1 MQDMVEAL
9 VAARPLIRGKV
20 TGILHDHDGGPVPVG
35 ILANR
40 TDFLVGQVLA
50 DLAEHHMFLGI
61 FDRVREM
68 VDAGRRHSDDMK
80 GQPLGR
86 LIADPRQGRQL
97 LDEFVDISRIQ
108 IHLFT

>member
-1 MQDMVEAL
+1 MQNMVEAL
-9 VAARPLIRGKV
+9 VAARPLIGGQV
-20 TGILHDHDGGPVPVG
+20 AGILHDHDGAPVAARV
-35 ILANR
+35 LADR
-40 TDFLVGQVLA
+40 TDLLVGQVLA

-80 GQPLGR
+80 GQPLCR
-86 LIADPRQGRQL
+86 LIADSRQGRQF
-97 LDEFVDISRIQ
+97 LDQFVDISRIQ